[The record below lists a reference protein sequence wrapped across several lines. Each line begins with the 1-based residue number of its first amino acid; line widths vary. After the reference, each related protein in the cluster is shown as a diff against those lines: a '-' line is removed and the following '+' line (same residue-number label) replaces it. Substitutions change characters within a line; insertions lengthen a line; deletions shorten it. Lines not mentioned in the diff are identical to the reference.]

1 VPSPRRLK
9 TEAGTRARTHAAPAS
24 SLRERVVVVV
34 EDDLDTRAGL
44 QDVLEQHGYQVFA
57 TGDGQAALDRLRRP
71 PRADLLILDL
81 YMPGLSGFEI
91 YQAVRDDAQLSST
104 PIIVVTAAP
113 PTRRTGLQVA
123 ATIRKPIEVFELLF
137 VVNQAVTAELSNDTR

>member
-1 VPSPRRLK
+1 MASPRRIN
-9 TEAGTRARTHAAPAS
+9 TEAVARAPTYAAPAS
-24 SLRERVVVVV
+24 TLRQRIVVVV
-34 EDDLDTRAGL
+34 EDDVDTRAGL

-57 TGDGQAALDRLRRP
+57 TGDGQAALDRLRQL

-137 VVNQAVTAELSNDTR
+137 VVGKAVAAEPST